1 VEARHLTGGTE
12 WLVDA
17 LGCDPARLRDMG
29 VLLELS
35 ATLIAA
41 LELSVVGAPLL
52 HRFGEPGGVT
62 GLYLLSESHLA
73 WHTYPESALCTIN
86 LYCCRSRPALDWSV
100 LLGRALGAE
109 RVTLTVVQR
118 GLAADRGPGAGT
130 PP

>member
-1 VEARHLTGGTE
+1 
-12 WLVDA
+12 
-17 LGCDPARLRDMG
+17 MG

-86 LYCCRSRPALDWSV
+86 LYCCRSRPSLDWSE

-118 GLAADRGPGAGT
+118 GLAADRGGEAGT